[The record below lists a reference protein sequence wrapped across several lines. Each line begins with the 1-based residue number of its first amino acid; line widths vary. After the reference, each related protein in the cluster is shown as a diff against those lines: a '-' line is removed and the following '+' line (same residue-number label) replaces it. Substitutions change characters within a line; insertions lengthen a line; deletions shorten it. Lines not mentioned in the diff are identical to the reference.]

1 MKYLIISA
9 FLLLQIGGCK
19 SYNRC
24 YGAENIGAFY
34 CAASK
39 LLIYY
44 SYICSAGILF
54 LVLFYRLTPI
64 WAWTLIQFMPS
75 ISFAVSCSF
84 LHMHLVLLMSLII
97 YSIIL
102 CLLCFREIK
111 KIFVILTCLN
121 VCPIQ
126 RQHLFLTSPL
136 PHLAVSIRSTS
147 VFLSHRFSRLVES
160 NQLMNASNFLIIVL
174 FVHVSDSHD
183 STDLS
188 IVWCWLCDVNWDY
201 LLKK

>member
-1 MKYLIISA
+1 MFCWYFVSSLILSFNPHLSLNPHPVYAKYI
-9 FLLLQIGGCK
+9 FCCLLQLSPHAPRIINV
-19 SYNRC
+19 SNY
-24 YGAENIGAFY
+24 
-34 CAASK
+34 
-39 LLIYY
+39 LLDY
-44 SYICSAGILF
+44 SLSTVFQRDL
-54 LVLFYRLTPI
+54 
-64 WAWTLIQFMPS
+64 
-75 ISFAVSCSF
+75 
-84 LHMHLVLLMSLII
+84 
-97 YSIIL
+97 
-102 CLLCFREIK
+102 K